1 MRVLSEN
8 SIRPGIR
15 LIEQITLSARKITN
29 INRNDA
35 ICSSPTVQVA
45 VPA

>member
-1 MRVLSEN
+1 MRVLSRKFN
-8 SIRPGIR
+8 SAGIR